1 MQNSVRQAR
10 MPTPA
15 ATESPID
22 GRRREEEDGREE
34 GREGVMEVRKGKGW
48 SEWKGWRTKS
58 VGTKEILGRTGKVG
72 KRERWKA
79 GNIGEKKGRKEGR

>member
-1 MQNSVRQAR
+1 
-10 MPTPA
+10 
-15 ATESPID
+15 
-22 GRRREEEDGREE
+22 
-34 GREGVMEVRKGKGW
+34 MEVRKGKGW